1 MTFNL
6 FFYNATF
13 FLWKL
18 CYFPIFRSTENIFDC
33 RNQKTLQGD
42 KNDLPQAYANHL
54 FNEMYYLSKKKK
66 NSGKQS
72 LESLFQLKASH
83 CKVWYF

>member
-66 NSGKQS
+66 TVVNS
-72 LESLFQLKASH
+72 LLKA
-83 CKVWYF
+83 FFN